1 MLYIPVGPPAC
12 GKSTLADQM
21 VASGIL
27 DADAIVSSDRLR
39 VLLTGD
45 VNCQTANY
53 EVFSIAHK
61 IAATRLKYNQDVYLD
76 ATNLVAKDIKKILDL
91 APSLDD
97 VEIIISDTSH
107 ELCTERNNRRSR
119 TVPQEAMEKFY
130 ARQNNF
136 DLISLLAEYPIGT
149 ILLSAKLA
157 EVKDTVFP
165 QIFPP
170 DEPVESRETP
180 VKAPRILN
188 SFVPAW
194 LPLEPPFDA

>member
-136 DLISLLAEYPIGT
+136 DLISLLAEYPVGT

>member
-45 VNCQTANY
+45 VNCQTANG

-91 APSLDD
+91 APNLDD

-119 TVPQEAMEKFY
+119 TVPQEAMQKFY
-130 ARQNNF
+130 NRQNNF
-136 DLISLLAEYPIGT
+136 DLISLLAEYPVGT

-170 DEPVESRETP
+170 R
-180 VKAPRILN
+180 
-188 SFVPAW
+188 
-194 LPLEPPFDA
+194 